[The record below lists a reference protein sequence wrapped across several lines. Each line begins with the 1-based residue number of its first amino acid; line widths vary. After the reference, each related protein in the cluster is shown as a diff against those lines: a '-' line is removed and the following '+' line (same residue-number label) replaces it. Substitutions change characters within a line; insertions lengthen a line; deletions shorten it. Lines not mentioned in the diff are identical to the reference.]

1 MSSFEYDISNFLSGL
16 NIDQLSN
23 ELSIMSKFLYI
34 NGSSTTI
41 SLFFSDILSDG
52 ETTQMQTLLVSH
64 APDPYLSIQNYP
76 DTSIS
81 GSPDTST
88 SNSEYTSVK
97 VFVYSGKAKT
107 GYPGEIH
114 LIATVDASTTS
125 GSVRLYDLTNRKVVA
140 EMTDIT
146 DTTPVILSMP
156 FTKANLP
163 VEKSEFSIQ
172 LKCSSSISSTSK
184 KITFH
189 SMLMDYSP

>member
-1 MSSFEYDISNFLSGL
+1 MPLEYTKTKPPAFSHENFTEDINTSSLGLYLRKIIDTEFEI
-16 NIDQLSN
+16 
-23 ELSIMSKFLYI
+23 K
-34 NGSSTTI
+34 
-41 SLFFSDILSDG
+41 LFFTQEIDETILDNIITSNQP
-52 ETTQMQTLLVSH
+52 T
-64 APDPYLSIQNYP
+64 DPYKHISNYP

-97 VFVYSGKAKT
+97 VFVYPGKAKT

-125 GSVRLYDLTNRKVVA
+125 GNVRLYDLTNRKVVA

-172 LKCSSSISSTSK
+172 LKCSSTTSSTSK